1 MARGGST
8 GCYHRQSVP
17 DTIDYPGMVREA
29 LRDVPRRVLQQ
40 VAESGLPGDHHF
52 FLSFRT
58 SDPGVVVPAH
68 LRARHPEELT
78 IVLQHQFWE
87 LVVDAEGFCV
97 SLRFGGVLER
107 LAVPFAALTAFVDP
121 AAQLMLRFVDAPEE
135 AARTDASTDTPP
147 PGATVAPAGG
157 AEASGKAPA
166 GSKPAARKGRP
177 GPRPVGK
184 VVDLDRFRRK

>member
-1 MARGGST
+1 VT
-8 GCYHRQSVP
+8 
-17 DTIDYPGMVREA
+17 DTIDYPRLVREA
-29 LRDVPRRVLQQ
+29 LRDVPRRVLLQ

-87 LVVDAEGFCV
+87 LTVDQEAFSI
-97 SLRFGGVLER
+97 SLRFSGVLER
-107 LAVPFAALTAFVDP
+107 LTVPFASLTAFVDP

-135 AARTDASTDTPP
+135 KGLADTS
-147 PGATVAPAGG
+147 AETPAGDG
-157 AEASGKAPA
+157 AVPAPTGDAQASSKAPA
-166 GSKPAARKGRP
+166 GAKPAAKKGRP

-184 VVDLDRFRRK
+184 VVDLDAFRRK